1 MKDREG
7 GKVHQTDGGT
17 SKTYPRIEE
26 VFELMGLEGMLSYG
40 VQRLIL
46 VIWVLR

>member
-1 MKDREG
+1 MKGWGG